1 MHILGA
7 GIDGLREGGLTE
19 VKSMRERAAKLEF
32 VQQGVL
38 MEREDD
44 GEDEDDSGSANWRS
58 NLHQQQ
64 GGMKE
69 RGEMRKKLLGWE
81 NTKELSISIY
91 WLNFLSNDAY
101 VPFKWQFDSTKWLTL
116 GPWIGSSQEQKFLEI
131 NQRTQNHNFSRLREK
146 TQILWNW
153 RLSLLKSEVVK
164 RGVSGHRMAMGQIQ
178 KFLGIIWA
186 IYWT

>member
-69 RGEMRKKLLGWE
+69 
-81 NTKELSISIY
+81 KE
-91 WLNFLSNDAY
+91 
-101 VPFKWQFDSTKWLTL
+101 
-116 GPWIGSSQEQKFLEI
+116 G
-131 NQRTQNHNFSRLREK
+131 R
-146 TQILWNW
+146 
-153 RLSLLKSEVVK
+153 
-164 RGVSGHRMAMGQIQ
+164 
-178 KFLGIIWA
+178 
-186 IYWT
+186 